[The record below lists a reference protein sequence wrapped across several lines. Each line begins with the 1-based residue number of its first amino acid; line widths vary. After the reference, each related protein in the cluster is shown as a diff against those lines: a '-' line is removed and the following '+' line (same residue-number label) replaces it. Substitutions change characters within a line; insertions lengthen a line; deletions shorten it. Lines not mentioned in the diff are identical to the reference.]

1 MPYALSDFFQFTGCM
16 ARIWH
21 ASHSFLAP
29 MISDPEHEL
38 PFQTAEMFAYSFW
51 SSLGY
56 LVGYI
61 GPLDRR
67 SIFFFFSRQHLY
79 LFVLKFW
86 LIIVKALLNS
96 QCMNRGRFCLLS
108 LHFLSIE
115 EMLTNTSQLQVY
127 YFSSPSLV
135 TGTADWQPPV
145 TADFAPLQRGGQGGD
160 LHVTHG
166 VLCAFVEL
174 QKQTVKI
181 FSSHFED
188 MITWSSHNL

>member
-1 MPYALSDFFQFTGCM
+1 M

-21 ASHSFLAP
+21 ALHSFLAP

-86 LIIVKALLNS
+86 LMTVKALLNS
-96 QCMNRGRFCLLS
+96 WCMNRGRFCLLS

-127 YFSSPSLV
+127 YFSSPSLTLRGYIHGLNKAQRQALQ
-135 TGTADWQPPV
+135 TGSLLSQLA
-145 TADFAPLQRGGQGGD
+145 L
-160 LHVTHG
+160 LHCKGEGREETY
-166 VLCAFVEL
+166 
-174 QKQTVKI
+174 
-181 FSSHFED
+181 
-188 MITWSSHNL
+188 M